1 MHTQHIRAHMHEHT
15 APHTCAHAHSTHT
28 WAHAALCLTPAG
40 VRGGRLQ
47 CRASAPRCPWTLRD
61 SNAQG
66 RTPEAL
72 ARGCLMASRLAALLK
87 AGGEELFGPEGQTER
102 DHSGSLGAALGPW
115 GLQHHGLLPR
125 SPWPQPQDEV
135 ALTARFTD
143 SGPWR
148 PVGSCLG
155 GPPAVSGASGSSQR
169 PCSPGRPS
177 LTSADV
183 KALVRELTPGPLRP
197 AGRDP
202 GKGRR
207 EGRSPGA
214 GPGRRG
220 CQTPR
225 PPFRVTAGLTEPPP
239 TSDSRPGPGS
249 PLPPLWARW
258 LLPHRGAASF

>member
-1 MHTQHIRAHMHEHT
+1 MASLLIQCCNSDFGDLVPHHLHVGFLPSSLIPHGGKMAATTT

-28 WAHAALCLTPAG
+28 WAHEALCLTPAG

-135 ALTARFTD
+135 ALT
-143 SGPWR
+143 
-148 PVGSCLG
+148 
-155 GPPAVSGASGSSQR
+155 
-169 PCSPGRPS
+169 
-177 LTSADV
+177 
-183 KALVRELTPGPLRP
+183 
-197 AGRDP
+197 
-202 GKGRR
+202 
-207 EGRSPGA
+207 
-214 GPGRRG
+214 
-220 CQTPR
+220 
-225 PPFRVTAGLTEPPP
+225 
-239 TSDSRPGPGS
+239 
-249 PLPPLWARW
+249 
-258 LLPHRGAASF
+258 